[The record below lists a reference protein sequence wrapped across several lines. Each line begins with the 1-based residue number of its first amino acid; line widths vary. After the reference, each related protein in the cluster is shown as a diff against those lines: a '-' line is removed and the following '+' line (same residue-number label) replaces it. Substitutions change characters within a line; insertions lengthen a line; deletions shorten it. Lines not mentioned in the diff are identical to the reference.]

1 MANQIKCILC
11 TENMS
16 ILLGTFY
23 NYWLFCIAW
32 LMYELIQ
39 MQRRDPQL
47 NYSWVREKQYLQEY
61 AKDFTPLPK
70 WIKFCWLSWISSP
83 NVRKL
88 DLLFLFSILQIT
100 ALQRK
105 CKFLHFCVAWKIFG
119 IYYYCT
125 LNIFQ
130 KNFGSYFYKEN
141 DVLSKNNFKAAFFF
155 LDSAFHVVVL

>member
-1 MANQIKCILC
+1 
-11 TENMS
+11 MS

-23 NYWLFCIAW
+23 NNWLFCIAW

-47 NYSWVREKQYLQEY
+47 NYSWGKTI
-61 AKDFTPLPK
+61 FTGICKRLHTS
-70 WIKFCWLSWISSP
+70 IGGNQI
-83 NVRKL
+83 
-88 DLLFLFSILQIT
+88 LLAVMNFELKCTKIGVTVPFFSILQIT

-105 CKFLHFCVAWKIFG
+105 CKFLLFCAAWKIFG

-130 KNFGSYFYKEN
+130 KKLWQ
-141 DVLSKNNFKAAFFF
+141 LSLQGQRRSFKK
-155 LDSAFHVVVL
+155 